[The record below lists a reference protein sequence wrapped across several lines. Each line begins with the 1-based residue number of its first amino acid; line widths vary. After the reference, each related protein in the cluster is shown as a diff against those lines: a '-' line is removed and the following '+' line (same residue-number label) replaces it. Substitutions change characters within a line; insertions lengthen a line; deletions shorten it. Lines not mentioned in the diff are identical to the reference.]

1 MVTPAKPQMRVVPE
15 PQVGDSVDYPNKYL
29 DRRTGKIM
37 TGAKKQDYMNHE
49 IHDSLNCFFH
59 PHEHIL
65 LLQFWKQHGKLP
77 EE

>member
-1 MVTPAKPQMRVVPE
+1 VTPTKPQMRAVAE
-15 PQVGDSVDYPNKYL
+15 RDTMDYPNKYL
-29 DRRTGKIM
+29 DRRVGKIM

-65 LLQFWKQHGKLP
+65 LLKFWKQHGKLP